1 MGYLFALTDAAGEE
15 LSRLIETDTPDVFE
29 RAIWHEPGGTEQ
41 ETTKQAL
48 VQARKGQ
55 GLFRE
60 RLDTYWSER
69 CALAEINR
77 RELLRASHIKPW
89 ASSNHAERLD
99 TFNGLLLSVAY
110 DAAFDA
116 LLLTFDH
123 NGQVVLS
130 PDLDQGTAALLGI
143 DGRSKLR
150 RLDQCH
156 QPYLSDH
163 RARFSER
170 HERRTAVA

>member
-1 MGYLFALTDAAGEE
+1 
-15 LSRLIETDTPDVFE
+15 
-29 RAIWHEPGGTEQ
+29 
-41 ETTKQAL
+41 L

-60 RLDTYWSER
+60 RLDAYWSER

-99 TFNGLLLSVAY
+99 TFNGLLLSVTY

-123 NGQVVLS
+123 NPSSVVS
-130 PDLDQGTAALLGI
+130 DFTSHFSNCAKDTIAAKADAVGLYTQNEHG
-143 DGRSKLR
+143 DWR
-150 RLDQCH
+150 RCDPGDVLK
-156 QPYLSDH
+156 
-163 RARFSER
+163 
-170 HERRTAVA
+170 